1 MTDPLERVL
10 SDTRR
15 QWAPDGRLGVFE
27 VRMALAPASPGGR
40 TLTGVTSSRGALLA
54 LRELAAELRCAID
67 VTLLPAPAV
76 RDAPAAIVTA
86 ALAPLLSLPATTAEQ
101 LSEALHGETLDVLE
115 RRDEWLRVRTSDGYH
130 AWIHGGYVAAGAAEW
145 AEDWA
150 GRARA
155 WAVSAD
161 LQGDGG
167 TFRLPIGA
175 RVVLQ
180 RNKRVETADGRLWS
194 VVSGAV
200 RPEGEWLAEARSLAA
215 PEWALRWF
223 GGAPYRWGG
232 RTEWGI
238 DCSGLVQAT
247 YATRGG
253 RLPRDSDLQ
262 LAAGSEVPLSSD
274 GSGYH
279 AGDVLFFA
287 EAGRVAHVALW
298 AGAGRIVHAALARG
312 GVGSDDLLG
321 DAPHARRLRSGLVA
335 VRRM

>member
-1 MTDPLERVL
+1 MTDLLERAL

-15 QWAPDGRLGVFE
+15 RWVPDDRLGVFE
-27 VRMALAPASPGGR
+27 VRMVAVTPGGR
-40 TLTGVTSSRGALLA
+40 TLTGVTTSRQALTA
-54 LRELAAELRCAID
+54 LRQLGVESGCAVDI
-67 VTLLPAPAV
+67 TLLPGPAV
-76 RDAPAAIVTA
+76 QDSPAAIVTA
-86 ALAPLLSLPATTAEQ
+86 ALAPLLSLPMTTAEQ
-101 LSEALHGETLDVLE
+101 LSEALHGETLDILE

-130 AWIHGGYVAAGAAEW
+130 AWMHCGYAAGGAVEW
-145 AEDWA
+145 AQDWA

-155 WAVSAD
+155 WAVSAE
-161 LQGDGG
+161 LRGDGG

-180 RNKRVETADGRLWS
+180 RGGRVETADGRLWGL
-194 VVSGAV
+194 VAGAV
-200 RPEGEWLAEARSLAA
+200 RPEGEWLAEARFVAA

-238 DCSGLVQAT
+238 DCSGLVQGT
-247 YATRGG
+247 YAARGS

-262 LAAGSEVPLSSD
+262 LAAGREVPLSGD

-287 EAGRVAHVALW
+287 EGGRVAHVALW
-298 AGAGRIVHAALARG
+298 AGAGRIVHAAVARG
-312 GVGSDDLLG
+312 GVASDDLLS
-321 DAPHARRLRSGLVA
+321 DSPHARRLRSGLVA
-335 VRRM
+335 VRRL